1 MTMAITTIRIDH
13 AALPEH
19 LDCSRPDA
27 VAEVIEA
34 ELHDAGIMAEASDVI
49 SHIKIELPTSQL
61 AAASTLLAS
70 LQLI

>member
-1 MTMAITTIRIDH
+1 MTAITTIRINH
-13 AALPEH
+13 AALPDH
-19 LDCSRPDA
+19 FDRTRPDV

-34 ELHDAGIMAEASDVI
+34 ELRDAGITADASDVI
-49 SHIKIELPTSQL
+49 SHIKIELPTTQL